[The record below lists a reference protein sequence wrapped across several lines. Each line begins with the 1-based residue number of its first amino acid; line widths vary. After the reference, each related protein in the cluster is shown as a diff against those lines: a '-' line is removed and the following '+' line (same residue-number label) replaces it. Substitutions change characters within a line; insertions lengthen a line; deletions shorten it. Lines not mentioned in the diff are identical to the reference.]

1 MKNGKT
7 KIRTI
12 NFLSKNN
19 PTLMNTYDVLNKQLN
34 NEMQDLAEKINSGEY
49 TERDRN
55 RLAAIMYPK
64 LKYFIWKFFNDQIE
78 TEEVLHN
85 TLFKIFKGLESYSDK
100 FRFTTWIYTIAK
112 NEALLHQHKIT
123 TQVTVRL
130 DNLVQQPIIE
140 DTARLTLEREEY
152 LDCLYS
158 MTQRE
163 MFALP
168 SCVEKDILIDKEI
181 NLLRGNDIADKYDM
195 NLNTVKT
202 KIRKARK
209 MLRDRVLENN
219 PHMREQI
226 NEFF

>member
-1 MKNGKT
+1 
-7 KIRTI
+7 
-12 NFLSKNN
+12 
-19 PTLMNTYDVLNKQLN
+19 
-34 NEMQDLAEKINSGEY
+34 MQDLAQKINGGDY

-64 LKYFIWKFFNDQIE
+64 LKYFIWNFFKDPIE

-123 TQVTVRL
+123 TQITVKL
-130 DNLVQQPIIE
+130 DNLTQQPVIE
-140 DTARLTLEREEY
+140 DTARSTFEREEY
-152 LDCLYS
+152 LDSLYS
-158 MTQRE
+158 MTQFE

-168 SCVEKDILIDKEI
+168 ECVEKEILIDKEI
-181 NLLRGNDIADKYDM
+181 NLLKGNEIADKYDM

-219 PHMREQI
+219 PHMKEQI
-226 NEFF
+226 NEYL